1 VDFHFV
7 TRAGLKRLAIAAI
20 SLGALGAG
28 ALIAVSRLIPAESVR
43 GAVMQE
49 IRGMTGLE
57 PVIRGETSVSLFP
70 SGTVKFTDVAL
81 GDANAPA
88 LTSEQLTAHLRL
100 LPLLLGRIET
110 ADVSLSHPAISFAV
124 EPDGSSNWSGLFEP
138 LARMLDPNASRTER
152 MTSFSEIRISAGTI
166 NLRNDARGINE
177 TISDADLSLAWPSI
191 SRSFAATGH
200 FTWRGEQVDATVSLT
215 DLFRALVGERSGVKL
230 RASANPFK
238 LAFDG
243 HMSYRPTLKVEGVL
257 SADSSSPRE
266 VFELFGHAAPPG
278 NGFERFS
285 LKARTNIVGG
295 TIALSSVNLE
305 LDHNAA
311 EGVLAIGLDERTT
324 LQGTLAAD
332 TIDLSPYLSAAR
344 MLRASEHEW
353 SRAPFLLDGM
363 VGLDIDL
370 RLSAAQVKLANATL
384 SRTAI
389 ATNLRNNRMTI
400 TIGESQA
407 FGGVLKGSV
416 AINKKDAG
424 AEIRSL
430 LQFNDVDLESC
441 LGELFGVR
449 RLEGKGNMSV
459 NVEAVGESV
468 FALTQSMNGSISLTA
483 KSGALAGINVEQLLR
498 RLEKRPLSGG
508 GDFRSGRT
516 PYDELMVALK
526 IAQGKLTVDDV
537 SFVGPTVKLAL
548 SGSASIPTRDLDLK
562 GTAGLVTAST
572 NSASAFELPFVV
584 QGPWDDPLMLPD
596 VQILIRRSGAA
607 APLLEAIKDR
617 KAREAVRSAIEQ
629 LTNRSGSAATSSP
642 PNASDPATPA
652 SGADAPR

>member
-1 VDFHFV
+1 
-7 TRAGLKRLAIAAI
+7 
-20 SLGALGAG
+20 
-28 ALIAVSRLIPAESVR
+28 
-43 GAVMQE
+43 
-49 IRGMTGLE
+49 
-57 PVIRGETSVSLFP
+57 
-70 SGTVKFTDVAL
+70 
-81 GDANAPA
+81 
-88 LTSEQLTAHLRL
+88 
-100 LPLLLGRIET
+100 
-110 ADVSLSHPAISFAV
+110 
-124 EPDGSSNWSGLFEP
+124 
-138 LARMLDPNASRTER
+138 
-152 MTSFSEIRISAGTI
+152 
-166 NLRNDARGINE
+166 
-177 TISDADLSLAWPSI
+177 
-191 SRSFAATGH
+191 
-200 FTWRGEQVDATVSLT
+200 
-215 DLFRALVGERSGVKL
+215 
-230 RASANPFK
+230 
-238 LAFDG
+238 
-243 HMSYRPTLKVEGVL
+243 
-257 SADSSSPRE
+257 
-266 VFELFGHAAPPG
+266 
-278 NGFERFS
+278 
-285 LKARTNIVGG
+285 
-295 TIALSSVNLE
+295 
-305 LDHNAA
+305 
-311 EGVLAIGLDERTT
+311 
-324 LQGTLAAD
+324 
-332 TIDLSPYLSAAR
+332 
-344 MLRASEHEW
+344 
-353 SRAPFLLDGM
+353 
-363 VGLDIDL
+363 
-370 RLSAAQVKLANATL
+370 
-384 SRTAI
+384 
-389 ATNLRNNRMTI
+389 MTI